1 VANKFRVG
9 IVGGMGPMAGVH
21 LQKLIIENT
30 KALKDQDHVQVVC
43 FTNPQI
49 PDRTKSLKENN
60 GNKFSKEI
68 INSIKI
74 LEAAGA
80 DRILIPCNT
89 AHTRFK
95 KIQNSVS
102 IPMVNMVDL
111 VFEKLQRL
119 NVSKAGLLATDG
131 TIASE
136 IFENDNFELIIPGL
150 QSQKEVTQIIYE
162 IKSGKYQDQ
171 KIALKINNQIKNL
184 TKNGAEAVILGC
196 TELSIYFSLLNQK
209 NIIDPL
215 TLLAQKSVSQL
226 F

>member
-1 VANKFRVG
+1 
-9 IVGGMGPMAGVH
+9 
-21 LQKLIIENT
+21 
-30 KALKDQDHVQVVC
+30 
-43 FTNPQI
+43 
-49 PDRTKSLKENN
+49 
-60 GNKFSKEI
+60 
-68 INSIKI
+68 
-74 LEAAGA
+74 
-80 DRILIPCNT
+80 
-89 AHTRFK
+89 
-95 KIQNSVS
+95 
-102 IPMVNMVDL
+102 MVDL